1 MRILLL
7 CAIAFVLIFGRAQWP
22 WLREAESRLS
32 VLATPFYWLADL
44 PYRLTAWGGHTLR
57 DWGGL
62 QKENEELRQRTLIL
76 EAKVEK
82 MAALNAENTRLRQL
96 LNSSAHLDDSVL
108 IAELIGVSSDPLRH
122 VVVVNK
128 GRDAGVYIG
137 QAVIDA
143 RGLVGQVIEVSAYF
157 SRVMLITD
165 STHAVPVQVNRN
177 GVRAIAEGT
186 GMIDELT
193 LSHVASTMDI
203 KVGDLLITSGLG
215 GTFPTGYPVAVVT
228 AVDEGSNAFMKV
240 KARPAALLDQSR
252 YLLLIFREKGALP
265 ETAAPADTGPAQ

>member
-1 MRILLL
+1 M
-7 CAIAFVLIFGRAQWP
+7 QWP
-22 WLREAESRLS
+22 WLRDAESRLS
-32 VLATPFYWLADL
+32 ILATPFYWLADL
-44 PYRLTAWGGHTLR
+44 PYRFKDWGGHTLR
-57 DWGGL
+57 DWSSL
-62 QKENEELRQRTLIL
+62 QSENAELRQRTLIL

-82 MAALNAENTRLRQL
+82 MASLSAENTRLRQL

-122 VVVVNK
+122 IVVINK
-128 GRDAGVYIG
+128 GRDADVYVG

-203 KVGDLLITSGLG
+203 KVGDLLVTSGLG
-215 GTFPTGYPVAVVT
+215 GHFPTGYPVAVVT
-228 AVDEGSNAFMKV
+228 AVDDSSNSFMKI

-252 YLLLIFREKGALP
+252 YLLLIFREKGSLP
-265 ETAAPADTGPAQ
+265 EFPAPADDAESVK

>member
-1 MRILLL
+1 MLAFALIL
-7 CAIAFVLIFGRAQWP
+7 GRTQFA
-22 WLREAESRLS
+22 WLRDAESRFS

-44 PYRLTAWGGHTLR
+44 PYRIVSWGGHNLR
-57 DWGGL
+57 DWNSL
-62 QKENEELRQRTLIL
+62 QKENEELRERTLIL

-82 MAALNAENTRLRQL
+82 MASLSAENARLRQL

-122 VVVVNK
+122 IVIINK
-128 GRDAGVYIG
+128 GRDAGAYVG

-143 RGLVGQVIEVSAYF
+143 RGLAGQIVEVSAYF

-193 LSHVASTMDI
+193 LTHVASTMDI
-203 KVGDLLITSGLG
+203 KVGDLLVTSGLG
-215 GTFPTGYPVAVVT
+215 GHFPAGYPVAVVT
-228 AVDEGSNAFMKV
+228 AVDASSNDFMKV
-240 KARPAALLDQSR
+240 KARPSALLDQSR

-265 ETAAPADTGPAQ
+265 EYPENVNDAAQDK